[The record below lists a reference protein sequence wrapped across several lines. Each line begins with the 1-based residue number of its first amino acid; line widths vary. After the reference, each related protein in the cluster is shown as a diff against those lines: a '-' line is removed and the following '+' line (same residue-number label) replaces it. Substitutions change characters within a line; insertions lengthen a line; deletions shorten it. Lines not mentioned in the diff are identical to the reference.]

1 MSSHLQAAILEEIRS
16 IRAKSKRPGA
26 DIIINA
32 ISERSGLNVA
42 DVRKEFEFLVNSGSI
57 INRPTVRGK
66 DSYFIVELFEPE
78 FALNSSVSESE
89 DELSLGLG
97 KEQEDCD
104 NPAAN
109 PNQRPRRDDRT
120 DFMVYLD
127 TVGRLTDQI
136 DKLNESLSHE
146 RDRNDLLREDNF
158 QLRLEN
164 FTLKQQL
171 QPPSSSSSL
180 GTGMEKSTND
190 IIEIRTELISKAE
203 NHKKTPVNETIASD
217 NNPLSHNTS
226 KETKEQNEN
235 KESGTAEVNKPMAG
249 KAKQN
254 RRRKAR
260 KGKSQPGNERRAEN
274 EGESDESEKIK
285 VLIVGDSEL
294 QRVDASKL
302 SNEQRDV
309 EIKYT
314 RGVKINQAAQKT
326 GKSNNDVIIVH
337 VGTNNLNT
345 STPEQICKETIDMLD
360 QIQKNN
366 PKSRIAFSSIFKRKD
381 NMSLNAKAM
390 KVNNLLAEELA
401 INGLDMIDNS
411 NVTFSNLWKD
421 GLHISDGGARKFS
434 GNVSKFIKYC

>member
-57 INRPTVRGK
+57 INRTTVRGK

-97 KEQEDCD
+97 NEQEDCD

-127 TVGRLTDQI
+127 TVCRLTDQI

-146 RDRNDLLREDNF
+146 RDRNDILREDNF

-164 FTLKQQL
+164 FTRKQQL

-203 NHKKTPVNETIASD
+203 NQKKTPVNETIASD

-274 EGESDESEKIK
+274 EGESDESEKIN

-314 RGVKINQAAQKT
+314 RGMKINQAAQKS

-381 NMSLNAKAM
+381 NISLNAKAM

-401 INGLDMIDNS
+401 INGLDM
-411 NVTFSNLWKD
+411 LLKD